1 MSELMQISNME
12 TIYFIVPLYLVGLL
26 ALLWSTRVWIHER
39 NLTASLVVA
48 SLCAIFIA
56 YNEREIALVGTAVGF
71 TVIVLYSLFKKRE
84 HKHDKIVK
92 I

>member
-1 MSELMQISNME
+1 MSELMQISDME

-26 ALLWSTRVWIHER
+26 VLLWSTRVWIHER

-56 YNEREIALVGTAVGF
+56 YDKREIALIGTAVGF
-71 TVIVLYSLFKKRE
+71 TVIVLHSLLKKRV
-84 HKHDKIVK
+84 HKQDKITK